1 MITKISKRKS
11 AGEGM
16 FRPLKKKRFSDQ
28 IADLI
33 QKKILEDNLA
43 VGTGLPSEIEMAQEF
58 QVSRSVIREALRISK
73 KDLPGEFLFPMAIMR
88 PS

>member
-1 MITKISKRKS
+1 MATEIANRKS
-11 AGEGM
+11 AREGM

-43 VGTGLPSEIEMAQEF
+43 VGTGLPSEIGSPFCRTTSTCFAHRP
-58 QVSRSVIREALRISK
+58 VSI
-73 KDLPGEFLFPMAIMR
+73 G
-88 PS
+88 